1 MALWS
6 ADCFYQSASPIGK
19 QVASDLLKL
28 TTFAKLGLESGNRYK
43 KTNSE
48 KSININYAYI
58 LWPYGQAVKTSPF
71 HGGIPGSNPGR
82 VTNLFNK
89 TIYYYGRLAQLG
101 EHLPYKQGVIGSSP
115 IPPTN
120 KI

>member
-82 VTNLFNK
+82 VTR
-89 TIYYYGRLAQLG
+89 YMGD
-101 EHLPYKQGVIGSSP
+101 
-115 IPPTN
+115 
-120 KI
+120 